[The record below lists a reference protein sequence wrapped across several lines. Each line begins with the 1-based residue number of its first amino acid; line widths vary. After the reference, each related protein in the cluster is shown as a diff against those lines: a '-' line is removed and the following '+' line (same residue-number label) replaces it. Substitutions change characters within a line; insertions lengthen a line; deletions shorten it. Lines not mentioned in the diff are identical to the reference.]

1 LSVIRL
7 PIPSKIATQF
17 FLHLKSYKFAF
28 SKISVFILFF
38 DFYFGKK
45 KVNLENNP
53 EMGYDTVD
61 ETFAKAFIMRPDER
75 EVY

>member
-1 LSVIRL
+1 
-7 PIPSKIATQF
+7 
-17 FLHLKSYKFAF
+17 LKSSKFSFAE
-28 SKISVFILFF
+28 ISVFILFF
-38 DFYFGKK
+38 DFYFGKE

-61 ETFAKAFIMRPDER
+61 ETLAKAFIMRPDER